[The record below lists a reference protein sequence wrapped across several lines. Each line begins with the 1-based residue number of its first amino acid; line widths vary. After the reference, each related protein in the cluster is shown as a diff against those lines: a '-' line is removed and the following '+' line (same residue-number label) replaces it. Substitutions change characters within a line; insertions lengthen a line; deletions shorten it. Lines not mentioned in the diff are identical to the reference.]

1 MKIHGKDAE
10 QKFNSV
16 EKALTR
22 LERKVK
28 TGTTYGIPPIPIS
41 FYCNSFPEDLTVGR
55 YIFPASG
62 EIRSAVIR
70 VEADKKPE
78 KLIVIADLWREGSSD
93 HRGFDVES
101 QVQNFSLAFPVA
113 EGERVTFRLNSRPEG
128 LDAIWI
134 GFLYYIKPEM
144 ADLRFLE
151 ESDEGTN
158 STD

>member
-1 MKIHGKDAE
+1 MRIQGKDTD

-22 LERKVK
+22 LERNIK
-28 TGTTYGIPPIPIS
+28 TGVTYGIPPIPVS
-41 FYCNSFPEDLTVGR
+41 FYCGNFPDDLTIGR

-70 VEADKKPE
+70 VDASKKPE
-78 KLIVIADLWREGSSD
+78 DLTIIADLWREGSSD
-93 HRGFDVES
+93 HRGFDIES
-101 QVQNFSLAFPVA
+101 QIQNFNLAFPVT

-128 LDAIWI
+128 LDAVWI
-134 GFLYYIKPEM
+134 GFLYYIKPEL

-158 STD
+158 STN